1 MLVWFNWWNWCKTK
15 NDRKWLWQSVNIGFF
30 YCLWL
35 FVYYFGC
42 SMKFR
47 DKRTNLQDKYKYSSI
62 EIASKYFAANQFNS
76 FFDFFFHFGAS
87 RFSSFRT
94 HIYTQS
100 SEQNKKKLII
110 NNITI
115 ITTKEAQINSINR
128 NALHEYNFSGM
139 STRKHTRNQ
148 KFKFAYEKSVFFC
161 FFHWFVYQSFAFACR
176 TPLISQIVYV
186 HALEMNLH

>member
-1 MLVWFNWWNWCKTK
+1 MGSFIVCGFLFINLDVQWNLETKEQIYKT
-15 NDRKWLWQSVNIGFF
+15 NINIPV
-30 YCLWL
+30 LKL
-35 FVYYFGC
+35 
-42 SMKFR
+42 R
-47 DKRTNLQDKYKYSSI
+47 RNILLPINLIHFSI
-62 EIASKYFAANQFNS
+62 
-76 FFDFFFHFGAS
+76 FFFHFGAS

-148 KFKFAYEKSVFFC
+148 KFKFAYEKSVFFVSSTDSSINHSRLHVELRWYLRSC
-161 FFHWFVYQSFAFACR
+161 MFTRLKWIC
-176 TPLISQIVYV
+176 TNWTKLNKKLLIYCCVLLFSLRFY
-186 HALEMNLH
+186 A

>member
-1 MLVWFNWWNWCKTK
+1 MGSFIVCGFLFIILDVQWNLETKEQIYKT
-15 NDRKWLWQSVNIGFF
+15 NINIPV
-30 YCLWL
+30 LKL
-35 FVYYFGC
+35 
-42 SMKFR
+42 R
-47 DKRTNLQDKYKYSSI
+47 RNILLPINLIHFSI
-62 EIASKYFAANQFNS
+62 
-76 FFDFFFHFGAS
+76 FFFILVQVVSVHFAH
-87 RFSSFRT
+87 T
-94 HIYTQS
+94 YTQS